1 MERLITFHCG
11 KSSVE
16 QKYKVNVIML
26 ITFEIINWS
35 PIRKLEEDVQAMEA
49 F

>member
-1 MERLITFHCG
+1 
-11 KSSVE
+11 
-16 QKYKVNVIML
+16 ML

-49 F
+49 FWDCMKKEGMFESELND